1 MEWYWILL
9 IIVGYVLIGIGF
21 ALFLRRQEQIT
32 SDDDSLTTAT
42 GRVVALWPLMVI
54 FLLFGATVVIVD
66 DIIDNI
72 GYRIR
77 ERRYMSSSRHSNHM
91 VDTVDPVEIDDV
103 DYR

>member
-9 IIVGYVLIGIGF
+9 IIVGYIIIGIGF

-32 SDDDSLTTAT
+32 SDDDSLTIST
-42 GRVVALWPLMVI
+42 GRVVALWPLTVL

-77 ERRYMSSSRHSNHM
+77 ERRYMSSSRHSSHM